1 MNDPQSLLARLYKGR
16 YYAKTSFLEAGKGF
30 RPSYAWRSIVFGR
43 ELLQKGLIKSI
54 GNGQS
59 SLVWLD
65 KCIMDEDPRRP
76 VNKQILYDLNFRV
89 KDLLDQNNRRRMEML
104 VEVFPEIE
112 VKRILDLQIGGREDK
127 HIWAYTN
134 HGAYT
139 VKSGYL
145 LLSNLEARRTANITA
160 LEQQRLALKRR
171 VWKIATVPKIRMFLW
186 RVLSSALAV
195 ADRLQSRGLNVQ
207 STCSLCRDEPETIN
221 HMLFHCVKPRNYG
234 T

>member
-1 MNDPQSLLARLYKGR
+1 MNDPHSLLARLYKGR
-16 YYAKTSFLEAGKGF
+16 YYAKMSFLEAGKGF

-65 KCIMDEDPRRP
+65 KWIMDEDPRRP
-76 VNKQILYDLNFRV
+76 VNKQILYDVNLRV
-89 KDLLDQNNRRRMEML
+89 KDLLDQNNNWRLEML
-104 VEVFPEIE
+104 VDLFPENE

-127 HIWAYTN
+127 HIWACTN

-139 VKSGYL
+139 VKSGYW
-145 LLSNLEARRTANITA
+145 LLSNSEARRTANISA

-171 VWKIATVPKIRMFLW
+171 VWKIATLPKIRMFLW
-186 RVLSSALAV
+186 RALSGASAVLIDFNPGV
-195 ADRLQSRGLNVQ
+195 
-207 STCSLCRDEPETIN
+207 
-221 HMLFHCVKPRNYG
+221 
-234 T
+234 